1 MTPILLVLVLVLHL
15 VLAWTRTV
23 AKACLSSLSP
33 PTGTGQAGPTL
44 GAVVQTGDIQASQ
57 SPISPQCEAG
67 RCPCV
72 GFFRNTATGRLVVCR
87 HDCHR
92 RLV

>member
-44 GAVVQTGDIQASQ
+44 GAVVQTRDIQPSQ
-57 SPISPQCEAG
+57 GPISPDCAAG
-67 RCPCV
+67 KCPC
-72 GFFRNTATGRLVVCR
+72 TGDAWDRDRDELVPCT
-87 HDCHR
+87 HHCHQEGG
-92 RLV
+92 